1 MEKFTQS
8 YRNLQI
14 FASEL
19 WDTAFACQRIIEEA
33 GATTLRINM
42 SEPSIQRWFY
52 VLDELRKLDDGSM
65 ARLVLVMIKEYPNN
79 NDLLAVCAPWI
90 PAAPA
95 TSQFYPEKDRANGP
109 PMPPPPPV
117 PVVPVVV
124 PVDFAEDADLIVP
137 RLETLWQ
144 AVREQA
150 EKIAHQ
156 EERLKQQE
164 TWLANMDTWARS
176 YPFGKAKD
184 APGPM
189 EGEKKP

>member
-65 ARLVLVMIKEYPNN
+65 GRLVQVMMKEYPENSELKN
-79 NDLLAVCAPWI
+79 ACAPWI

-95 TSQFYPEKDRANGP
+95 TSTFYQDKPREPSA
-109 PMPPPPPV
+109 PMPPPLV

-150 EKIAHQ
+150 ERIADNDA
-156 EERLKQQE
+156 RLKQQE
-164 TWLANMDTWARS
+164 VWLVNMDAWARG
-176 YPFGKAKD
+176 YPYSKPKD
-184 APGPM
+184 APGPV
-189 EGEKKP
+189 EGNAV

>member
-8 YRNLQI
+8 YRSLQI

-65 ARLVLVMIKEYPNN
+65 GRLVQVMMKEYPGNSE
-79 NDLLAVCAPWI
+79 LQKVCAPWI
-90 PAAPA
+90 PASPA
-95 TSQFYPEKDRANGP
+95 TSQFYPREDRPAAP

-137 RLETLWQ
+137 RLETLWI

-150 EKIAHQ
+150 ERIVQ
-156 EERLKQQE
+156 QDERLKQQE
-164 TWLANMDTWARS
+164 VWLANMDTWARG

-184 APGPM
+184 APGPV
-189 EGEKKP
+189 EGEKRS